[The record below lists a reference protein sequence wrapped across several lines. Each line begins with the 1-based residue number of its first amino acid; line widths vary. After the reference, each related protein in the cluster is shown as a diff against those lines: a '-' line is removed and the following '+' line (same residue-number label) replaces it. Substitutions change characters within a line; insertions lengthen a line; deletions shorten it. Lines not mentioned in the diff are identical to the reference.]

1 MAAGDQADVAAL
13 QAAHPEW
20 NIVDA
25 KEAPGGGIWAV
36 GADGGVFAL
45 NGANFFGSYHS
56 ARLAPHRNDPNRR
69 FTGIEVTESGGY
81 RILTDN
87 PAEAGY
93 EFWNENPTPTA
104 PAATS
109 PPAAALPAGGDPAL
123 SAEGISAR
131 AVLDN
136 LAQTYK
142 LDSAFVERMWQ
153 NWLANKDINRVYADM
168 VNDPAYKARFPG
180 MDGLRAQGRVIS
192 ESEYIDNER
201 SYAGVM
207 QYYGLPS
214 GFYDD
219 PSDFGKFIAG
229 GVSPKEFDERVSMAA
244 RATISVPV
252 ELREELGRYIDQGD
266 LIAYFLDPPTAEA
279 FVQRSAYFNQATIGA
294 AARTSGFG
302 MLTKEETARL
312 SSLGIT
318 EEQAG
323 QRFGEVAEIAPLFE
337 ETAGETRA
345 GSELGRTEQVGMVEG
360 SATARTAVERRRQSR
375 RAAFEGGGGAAG
387 GGAGA
392 TGLGS
397 AR

>member
-1 MAAGDQADVAAL
+1 MAVDVAAL

-45 NGANFFGSYHS
+45 GGAPFFGSYHS
-56 ARLAPHRNDPNRR
+56 ERLAPHRNDPNRR
-69 FTGIEVTESGGY
+69 FTGIEVTETGGY
-81 RILTDN
+81 RILSDR
-87 PAEAGY
+87 PGELGY
-93 EFWNENPTPTA
+93 EFWNENPAA

-109 PPAAALPAGGDPAL
+109 PPPAEIPGDGDPAL
-123 SAEGISAR
+123 SAEGVSAR
-131 AVLDN
+131 AVLDT

-142 LDSAFVERMWQ
+142 LDPGFVTRMWD

-180 MDGLRAQGRVIS
+180 MDALRAQGRVIS
-192 ESEYIDNER
+192 EKEYVDIEAG
-201 SYAGVM
+201 YAATA
-207 QYYGLPS
+207 QYYGLPP

-229 GVSPKEFDERVSMAA
+229 GVSPKEFDERVSMGAQA
-244 RATISVPV
+244 TMNVSPEFRA
-252 ELREELGRYIDQGD
+252 ELGTYIDQGD
-266 LIAYFLDPPTAEA
+266 MIAYFLDPDTAVPFAQKKA
-279 FVQRSAYFNQATIGA
+279 FFKQAQIGA

-302 MLTKEETARL
+302 MLTKEEKGRL
-312 SSLGIT
+312 YSLGVT
-318 EEQAG
+318 PEQAG
-323 QRFGEVAEIAPLFE
+323 QRFGEVADIAPLFE
-337 ETAGETRA
+337 ETAGETA
-345 GSELGRTEQVGMVEG
+345 TGSELGRTEQVGMVEG
-360 SATARTAVERRRQSR
+360 SATARSAVERRRQSR
-375 RAAFEGGGGAAG
+375 KAAFEGGGGAAG
-387 GGAGA
+387 GGAGT